1 MSYQYPQYPNYP
13 NYPQA
18 PAGQAP
24 GAGSSI
30 DLPAAPA
37 AQGVY
42 VPITV
47 PDSAEWAVLQS
58 QQLSNIAA
66 GKPPAQLG
74 VQVPEGSLDYPYLMY
89 KQDGTTKGAKDEKE
103 KADLAGKGYS
113 ENPPKPDP
121 NAVTPEMLQALQQVW
136 VKAGEELKRLTQLVD
151 QQQKQ
156 MDAASNVLG
165 AGQQPQQDPSLFQ
178 QQLQYP
184 TGGQP
189 GVDPTTGYPT
199 SAYPTGD

>member
-24 GAGSSI
+24 GAGGNV

-37 AQGVY
+37 AQAVY
-42 VPITV
+42 APVTV

-66 GKPPAQLG
+66 GKPPAELG
-74 VQVPEGSLDYPYLMY
+74 VKVPEGSLDYPFLMY

-121 NAVTPEMLQALQQVW
+121 NAVTPEMLQALQNVW
-136 VKAGEELKRLTQLVD
+136 TKAGEELKRLTQLVD

-165 AGQQPQQDPSLFQ
+165 AGQQQQ
-178 QQLQYP
+178 QYP